1 MAETK
6 RRPSSANNCAVAHL
20 TTIRDSYIAN
30 IARKSEELETARA
43 AFVKAQDEVHA
54 LERSHNQVIAAL
66 ALLGADPHEG
76 IRQ

>member
-1 MAETK
+1 MSET
-6 RRPSSANNCAVAHL
+6 RTRPSSANNCAVAHL
-20 TTIRDSYIAN
+20 ACIRDSYIAR
-30 IARKSEELETARA
+30 IAEKSEELEKARA

-76 IRQ
+76 IRT